1 MRKAFISSATL
12 VSGRI
17 FDFKEYRQTDGR
29 VVEIMGDKPVMSED
43 FGARPHFNSQIHPFF
58 KKRLENMA
66 CTFPMGKRKNT
77 NQHLLGRLRTG
88 NQQQTRTK
96 L

>member
-17 FDFKEYRQTDGR
+17 FDFKEYRQADRR

-43 FGARPHFNSQIHPFF
+43 FGARPHFTSSSCFVF
-58 KKRLENMA
+58 
-66 CTFPMGKRKNT
+66 
-77 NQHLLGRLRTG
+77 
-88 NQQQTRTK
+88 TK
-96 L
+96 EL